1 MIRIANGQG
10 FWGDSIDAPLEQV
23 RRGPIDY
30 LTLDYLAEVTM
41 SILEKQRSRD
51 PRAGY
56 ARDFVDLI
64 DRLLPE
70 LAENNIRVVA
80 NAGGLNPEGCRAA
93 ILASAGRHGLNV
105 KVAAITGDDIS
116 GRLDELGAKGVEF
129 RNLDTGEALAT
140 IRPRVRSA
148 NAYLGAFPIAA
159 ALDAGAQI
167 VVTGRCADAALALGP
182 MIHEFGWRPDN
193 WDRLAAGVVGGHA
206 IECGAQV
213 TGGNCQDDWETIP
226 NLSDIGYPILEVDA
240 DASMV
245 VTKHAGTGGRVT
257 VAGVTEQLL
266 YELGDPRAY
275 LTPDCVAD
283 FTTVQLAQDGPDRV
297 RISGVRGAPA
307 TAYYKVSISYSAGFK
322 ALGQLAYTWPGAY
335 RKAQAGA
342 CILRERI
349 DRLGLRFDAVRAEY
363 LGVSACHGIPA
374 AEPSPELADQ
384 LPEVVLR
391 FGVRGPDRAA
401 VERFTKEIAPLV
413 LNGPPSVTGL
423 GGGRPKVEE
432 VVAYWPALAP
442 KSDVRAEVTL

>member
-1 MIRIANGQG
+1 MAG
-10 FWGDSIDAPLEQV
+10 FAA
-23 RRGPIDY
+23 RR
-30 LTLDYLAEVTM
+30 
-41 SILEKQRSRD
+41 RS
-51 PRAGY
+51 
-56 ARDFVDLI
+56 L
-64 DRLLPE
+64 
-70 LAENNIRVVA
+70 
-80 NAGGLNPEGCRAA
+80 
-93 ILASAGRHGLNV
+93 
-105 KVAAITGDDIS
+105 
-116 GRLDELGAKGVEF
+116 
-129 RNLDTGEALAT
+129 RN
-140 IRPRVRSA
+140 S
-148 NAYLGAFPIAA
+148 IAA
-159 ALDAGAQI
+159 CRRTTFKRKCWRRSFGKVDVSTRIVYTRVLQNDSFLDPTDPGF
-167 VVTGRCADAALALGP
+167 AD
-182 MIHEFGWRPDN
+182 
-193 WDRLAAGVVGGHA
+193 
-206 IECGAQV
+206 Q
-213 TGGNCQDDWETIP
+213 T
-226 NLSDIGYPILEVDA
+226 
-240 DASMV
+240 
-245 VTKHAGTGGRVT
+245 
-257 VAGVTEQLL
+257 L